1 MVILNDLN
9 GGWFSGMFFA
19 RLVDIGQKLSSRVDM
34 KGGGPVAQLGTLID
48 RAS

>member
-1 MVILNDLN
+1 MEVGFLAC
-9 GGWFSGMFFA
+9 FFA

-48 RAS
+48 RASRAVISYP